1 MSYSAHFRAPTFRS
15 YKPMSE
21 EVATAD
27 VIKLAKPEKLEEQI
41 EEHLVDTQDTTV
53 IDEVVSCRVA
63 CR

>member
-1 MSYSAHFRAPTFRS
+1 
-15 YKPMSE
+15 MSE